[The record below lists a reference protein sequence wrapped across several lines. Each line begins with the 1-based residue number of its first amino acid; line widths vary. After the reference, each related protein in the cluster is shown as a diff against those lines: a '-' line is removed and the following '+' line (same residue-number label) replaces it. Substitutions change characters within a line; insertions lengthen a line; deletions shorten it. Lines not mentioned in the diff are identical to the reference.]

1 MQGGTSIGLIGG
13 LLVMFGT
20 TLLADAATI
29 RVRCEQR
36 SNRSKISVDGN
47 DLAAGEYKAR
57 VRSGGKNRT
66 SGLHSTVGD
75 EVEVDFDS
83 APRDIAAGAAP
94 IPANFIQNGEVTAK
108 ILTRDGRTVIS
119 DTVDCRVRN

>member
-1 MQGGTSIGLIGG
+1 MQGGTSMGLIGA
-13 LLVMFGT
+13 LLVIFGT

-47 DLAAGEYKAR
+47 DLRPGEYKAR
-57 VRSGGKNRT
+57 VRSGGKTRT
-66 SGLHSTVGD
+66 SDLRPTVGD
-75 EVEVDFDS
+75 EVEFDFDS
-83 APRDIAAGAAP
+83 APDDIAAGATP
-94 IPANFIQNGEVTAK
+94 IPANFIQHGEVSAK
-108 ILTRDGRTVIS
+108 ILTADGRTVIS

>member
-1 MQGGTSIGLIGG
+1 MQGGTSLGLIGG

-57 VRSGGKNRT
+57 VRSGGKSRT
-66 SGLHSTVGD
+66 SALHPAVGD

-83 APRDIAAGAAP
+83 APRAIAAGATP
-94 IPANFIQNGEVTAK
+94 IPASFIQNGEVTAK
-108 ILTRDGRTVIS
+108 ILTAAGRTVIS

>member
-1 MQGGTSIGLIGG
+1 MPGRELHPLEAPGLPW
-13 LLVMFGT
+13 
-20 TLLADAATI
+20 
-29 RVRCEQR
+29 
-36 SNRSKISVDGN
+36 
-47 DLAAGEYKAR
+47 
-57 VRSGGKNRT
+57 RT
-66 SGLHSTVGD
+66 
-75 EVEVDFDS
+75 EVDFDS